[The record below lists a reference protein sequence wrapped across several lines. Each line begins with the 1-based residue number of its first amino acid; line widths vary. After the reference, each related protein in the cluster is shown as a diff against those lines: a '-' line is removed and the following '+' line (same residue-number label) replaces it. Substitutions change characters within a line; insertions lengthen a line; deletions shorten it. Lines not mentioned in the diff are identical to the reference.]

1 MLKTKKTNDYIEIQ
15 VLPKWD
21 GKKIEVILRD
31 ELLVPKKLIHQ
42 WRMNK
47 SVLLNNEIN
56 QLESLIST
64 NDILSLQIYASEEND
79 IPAFS
84 SDISIT
90 YEDDD
95 ILIVE
100 KKVGMNTHPDSTE
113 QLDTLLNVVSHYF
126 HIHQI
131 QTKPRH
137 IHRLDRDTSGQVLF
151 AKNAYIGSQLDRLL
165 EQRKIK
171 RSYAALVEGI
181 ITKDKGIIRASI
193 GRDRHANRMRVSSTG
208 LSAVTSFE
216 VLERFQRK
224 HQTLVKCN
232 LETGRTHQ
240 IRVHMSSIG
249 HPLVGDTLYGGKP
262 YRIGQALHAYQI
274 EFIHPLNGNKIDA
287 KSKFDFLYK

>member
-1 MLKTKKTNDYIEIQ
+1 MLKTKRKNDYVDIQ
-15 VLPKWD
+15 TLPKWD
-21 GKKIEVILRD
+21 GKKIEVVLRD
-31 ELLVPKKLIHQ
+31 ELLVSKKLIHQ

-56 QLESLIST
+56 PLEGLIST
-64 NDILSLQIYASEEND
+64 NDILSLPIYAPEEND
-79 IPAFS
+79 ITAFS
-84 SDISIT
+84 SDISIS

-95 ILIVE
+95 ILIVD

-113 QLDTLLNVVSHYF
+113 QCDTLLNAVSHYF
-126 HIHQI
+126 QIHQI
-131 QTKPRH
+131 KAKPRH
-137 IHRLDRDTSGQVLF
+137 IHRLDRDTSGLVLF

-181 ITKDKGIIRASI
+181 IIKDKGIIRESI

-208 LSAVTSFE
+208 QTAVTSFE
-216 VLERFQRK
+216 VLKRFQK
-224 HQTLVKCN
+224 NKQTLVKCS

-240 IRVHMSSIG
+240 IRVHMSSID

-262 YRIGQALHAYQI
+262 RKAGQALHAYQI
-274 EFIHPLNGNKIDA
+274 EFSHPLNGSKIDI

>member
-1 MLKTKKTNDYIEIQ
+1 MLNTNRQNDYLEIQ
-15 VLPKWD
+15 TLPEWV
-21 GKKIEVILRD
+21 GKKIDVVLR
-31 ELLVPKKLIHQ
+31 EQLQVPKKLLHQ

-47 SVLLNNEIN
+47 SFLLNNEIIH
-56 QLESLIST
+56 LESLISN
-64 NDILSLQIYASEEND
+64 NDILSLPIYAPEEND

-84 SDISIT
+84 SDIPIS

-100 KKVGMNTHPDSTE
+100 KKVGMNTHPDSIE
-113 QLDTLLNVVSHYF
+113 QCDTLLNAVSHYF

-131 QTKPRH
+131 QSTPRH
-137 IHRLDRDTSGQVLF
+137 IHRLDRDTSGLVLF
-151 AKNAYIGSQLDRLL
+151 AKNAYIGSHLDRLL
-165 EQRKIK
+165 EHRKIK

-181 ITKDKGIIRASI
+181 ITKDKGIIRANI

-208 LSAVTSFE
+208 QSAVTHFE
-216 VLERFQRK
+216 VLQRFQK
-224 HQTLVKCN
+224 KQQTLVRCS

-249 HPLVGDTLYGGKP
+249 HPLIGDSLYGGKP
-262 YRIGQALHAYQI
+262 QRTGQALHAYQI
-274 EFIHPLNGNKIDA
+274 EFIHPLNGKKIDT